1 MEKEQHTAKFL
12 NGKYWI
18 RNEYQFN
25 RTRTKTTLWFVPL
38 LAVVFSFI
46 WTRGNETQTCVFEF
60 LPWGQCFL
68 RVDFSIFV
76 PLSRD
81 ILWLLRAKVWKTKE
95 YRSTTEWNSC
105 PTVKGSIE
113 LFNHWVK
120 SCQTVKSKHQQ
131 CWARNVES
139 DCTIV
144 SEMSVSNWK
153 RDQTLKLFPS
163 SESTSMSKASKSSI
177 LRKKLQAEKL
187 ALKLKIA
194 AQKCEEE
201 ISLLRA
207 KAKQRAKLLELKRRA
222 EKTR

>member
-1 MEKEQHTAKFL
+1 MYEKNSLVCASACGCFFIHMNTWQWDTNVFL
-12 NGKYWI
+12 
-18 RNEYQFN
+18 
-25 RTRTKTTLWFVPL
+25 
-38 LAVVFSFI
+38 SFYPEDSV
-46 WTRGNETQTCVFEF
+46 R
-60 LPWGQCFL
+60 FL
-68 RVDFSIFV
+68 RVNFSIFV

-113 LFNHWVK
+113 LFSHWVK

-144 SEMSVSNWK
+144 SEMSVLNWK
-153 RDQTLKLFPS
+153 RDQMLKLFPS

-194 AQKCEEE
+194 VQKCEEQ

-207 KAKQRAKLLELKRRA
+207 KAKQRAKLLELKRRGVR
-222 EKTR
+222 KTKTQDLRPGKLRPGKLGPFFFFFF

>member
-1 MEKEQHTAKFL
+1 MNTNSIEHVRKQLFGLCLCFRLFFHSHEHVAMRHKHVFL
-12 NGKYWI
+12 
-18 RNEYQFN
+18 
-25 RTRTKTTLWFVPL
+25 
-38 LAVVFSFI
+38 SFYPEDSV
-46 WTRGNETQTCVFEF
+46 R
-60 LPWGQCFL
+60 FL

-120 SCQTVKSKHQQ
+120 SCQTVKSKHQ

-153 RDQTLKLFPS
+153 RDQTLKIFPC
-163 SESTSMSKASKSSI
+163 SESTSMSKASKTSI

-194 AQKCEEE
+194 TQKCEEK

-207 KAKQRAKLLELKRRA
+207 KAKQRAKLLELRRRA